1 MLRLIHGRDAHR
13 HPDLMDGAYRL
24 RHRIFVEKMKWE
36 ALRRWLI
43 AVTPVPST
51 ASSASA

>member
-13 HPDLMDGAYRL
+13 HPDRMDGAYRL
-24 RHRIFVEKMKWE
+24 RHRIFVEK

-43 AVTPVPST
+43 TVTPVPST